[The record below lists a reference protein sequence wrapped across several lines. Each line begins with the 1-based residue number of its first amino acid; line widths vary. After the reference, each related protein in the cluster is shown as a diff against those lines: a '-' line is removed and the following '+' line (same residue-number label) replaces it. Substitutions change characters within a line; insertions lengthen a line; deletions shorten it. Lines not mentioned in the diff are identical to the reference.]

1 MIPNPLRRP
10 PEPRARPTTR
20 LGVLAAALALAGCYG
35 SQTLLLDPAQAAHP
49 LADGVYA
56 QSGDGG
62 ARLRLTLEPDGWYAV
77 EQLDAQGVLGETHRV
92 LVNSLG
98 GDYVLA
104 DDGEDGFTYAVARI
118 EGEQLYLAAPD
129 CADPLDRDDAEDQG
143 ATLDD
148 GPSNLCRF
156 STRAALTAALTAFE
170 AHADFG
176 APFQRR

>member
-1 MIPNPLRRP
+1 MNPNPPRRP
-10 PEPRARPTTR
+10 RPTTC

-35 SQTLLLDPAQAAHP
+35 SQALLLDPALAIHP

-56 QSGDGG
+56 QAGDGG

-77 EQLDAQGVLGETHRV
+77 ERLDAQGLLGETHRV

-98 GDYVLA
+98 GDFVLA
-104 DDGEDGFTYAVARI
+104 EDGDDGFSYAVARI
-118 EGEQLYLAAPD
+118 EGAQLYLAAPD

-143 ATLDD
+143 ASLDE

-156 STRAALTAALTAFE
+156 TTREALTAALTAFE
-170 AHADFG
+170 GHADFG
-176 APFQRR
+176 AAFQRK